1 MKFDICVGNP
11 PYGSGRSEIHLQIFK
26 TTLDFCKNQMC
37 FIMPS
42 KPITQ
47 QLKKK
52 WMDVFTGAVCTDID
66 VVDKSVFKGTNMDD
80 TAIYYCDR
88 SANPDDY
95 CKKLDVNDK
104 IYYSFDNDGHRLF
117 IDKLGN
123 FCKNKHL
130 KYRFFING
138 YYEDCLNTIK
148 SGIQEDKYY
157 LNVNI
162 AGVKPGK
169 GECQWISS
177 VLEKIGILTGE
188 EEVKYCEEHKEVK
201 AIIECP
207 SIKYG
212 ENLKNLLING
222 KVLRYGLWLTQT
234 SQNMNDEVYKYFP
247 DIDYTKITDDE
258 SLLKECHLSEIEIN
272 KILIYLK
279 DFNFLQN
286 RNKIVR
292 ETPVEPDSSPSGSEQ
307 SKTVLDN

>member
-66 VVDKSVFKGTNMDD
+66 VVDKSVFKDTNMDD

-123 FCKNKHL
+123 FCKMIYDCIDNLQMKV
-130 KYRFFING
+130 FIIWRISNTNIK
-138 YYEDCLNTIK
+138 LHTIK
-148 SGIQEDKYY
+148 I
-157 LNVNI
+157 
-162 AGVKPGK
+162 
-169 GECQWISS
+169 
-177 VLEKIGILTGE
+177 T
-188 EEVKYCEEHKEVK
+188 
-201 AIIECP
+201 
-207 SIKYG
+207 IK
-212 ENLKNLLING
+212 K
-222 KVLRYGLWLTQT
+222 LR
-234 SQNMNDEVYKYFP
+234 S
-247 DIDYTKITDDE
+247 
-258 SLLKECHLSEIEIN
+258 
-272 KILIYLK
+272 
-279 DFNFLQN
+279 
-286 RNKIVR
+286 
-292 ETPVEPDSSPSGSEQ
+292 
-307 SKTVLDN
+307 